1 MAKNDNYYFDN
12 FVNCIRI
19 SKEAAEYLKGV
30 LENFDPDKL
39 ETQVAELHAIEH
51 KGDKLKHAL
60 VKQVAKAFITP
71 LEREDI
77 LKLSHTIDNVTD
89 SIEDIVINL
98 YMRNIRR
105 SDESLL
111 TLVNL
116 LIDCCEAT
124 CAMLEE
130 FRNFKKSKLLAEKLI
145 YINSIEEQA
154 DGLYRGYMR
163 QLHKEQSDALRILS
177 WSKIYNYFERCF
189 DACEDVAYIVESL
202 IIENS

>member
-1 MAKNDNYYFDN
+1 MAKNDNNYFDN

-130 FRNFKKSKLLAEKLI
+130 FRNFKKSKLIAEKLI

-163 QLHKEQSDALRILS
+163 QLHKEQSDALRFLS
-177 WSKIYNYFERCF
+177 WSKIY
-189 DACEDVAYIVESL
+189 
-202 IIENS
+202 